1 MNMDKLNKWLM
12 LVANIGVI
20 VGIAFLAVE
29 VNQNNRLLRAY

>member
-1 MNMDKLNKWLM
+1 MDKLNKWLM